1 METSSTEV
9 SPLRGSGPS
18 PAEVGCIL
26 ANSSPIHAAT
36 PQTAQQSIISMEGED
51 DASDQEMV
59 AVERDNVFNC
69 IFL

>member
-1 METSSTEV
+1 MESSSTEV

-18 PAEVGCIL
+18 PGEVSCIL

-59 AVERDNVFNC
+59 SR
-69 IFL
+69 IKKM

>member
-18 PAEVGCIL
+18 PAEVGCVL

-59 AVERDNVFNC
+59 TNNKDMF
-69 IFL
+69 